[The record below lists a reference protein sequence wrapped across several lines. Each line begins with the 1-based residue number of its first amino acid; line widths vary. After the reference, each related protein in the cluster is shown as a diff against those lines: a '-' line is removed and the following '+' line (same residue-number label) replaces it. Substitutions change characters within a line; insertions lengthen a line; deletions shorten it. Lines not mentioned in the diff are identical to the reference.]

1 MQTQLRTAPGGVLGF
16 DYTALAAVFD
26 IRQTPPER
34 RSDIFNDF
42 RDFERAT
49 LKAIRTA

>member
-1 MQTQLRTAPGGVLGF
+1 MQTQMRTGPGGVLGF
-16 DYTALAAVFD
+16 DYTALVAVFD
-26 IRQTPPER
+26 IRQTPPDR

-49 LKAIRTA
+49 LKAIRNS